1 MERAG
6 HGSRAGGGYLGAG
19 RGNRGRERGE
29 DLNRYDDD
37 EDEEDE
43 SFHTSDAEFIDDDE
57 LDDNDLHT
65 PMLLGDFDDD
75 EEEYF

>member
-43 SFHTSDAEFIDDDE
+43 SFHTSDAEFIDD
-57 LDDNDLHT
+57 
-65 PMLLGDFDDD
+65 
-75 EEEYF
+75 